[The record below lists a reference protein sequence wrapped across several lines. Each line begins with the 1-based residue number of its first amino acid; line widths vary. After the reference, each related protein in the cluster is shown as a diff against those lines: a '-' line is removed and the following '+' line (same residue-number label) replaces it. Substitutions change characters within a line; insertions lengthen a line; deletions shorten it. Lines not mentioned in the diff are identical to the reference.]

1 MKSTAVRRPA
11 HTAPSVPRTSGAPPL
26 PPDGVETHPGLLV
39 HDIARLMRRIINAEG
54 KSLGLSLAQW
64 RTLMHLSRRE
74 GCRQAELAEVLEIA
88 PITLGRLIDRME
100 KAGLLERRPNPEDRR
115 AVQLYL
121 RPRARTMVERLWA
134 FAGKVLVQSMH
145 GMNAAQQRQLG
156 DALAL
161 LRTNLLDMAPAA
173 RGKPAARKRAS
184 R

>member
-1 MKSTAVRRPA
+1 MKSTAARRPA
-11 HTAPSVPRTSGAPPL
+11 RHAPAAAAGSHVPPL
-26 PPDGVETHPGLLV
+26 PPDGGETNAGLLV

-54 KSLGLSLAQW
+54 KALGLSLAQW

-100 KAGLLERRPNPEDRR
+100 KLALLERRPNPEDRR

-121 RPRARTMVERLWA
+121 RPRARAIVERLWQ
-134 FAGKVLVQSMH
+134 FAAEVLAQSMR
-145 GMNAAQQRQLG
+145 GMSVAQQRQLG
-156 DALAL
+156 QALVLA
-161 LRTNLLDMAPAA
+161 RANLLAMAPAA
-173 RGKPAARKRAS
+173 RGKAAARKRGT

>member
-1 MKSTAVRRPA
+1 MKSTAARRPA
-11 HTAPSVPRTSGAPPL
+11 RPAPSDPGAGGVPPL

-54 KSLGLSLAQW
+54 KAQGLSLAQW

-100 KAGLLERRPNPEDRR
+100 KGALLERRPNPQDRR

-121 RPRARTMVERLWA
+121 RPKARTMVERLWA
-134 FAGKVLVQSMH
+134 YAGKVLVQSMH
-145 GMNAAQQRQLG
+145 GMSAAQQRQLG
-156 DALAL
+156 DALGL
-161 LRTNLLDMAPAA
+161 LRTNLLAMAPAA
-173 RGKPAARKRAS
+173 RGKAVVRKRVA

>member
-1 MKSTAVRRPA
+1 MKSTVARRPA
-11 HTAPSVPRTSGAPPL
+11 PAATGAPRASGAPPL

-54 KSLGLSLAQW
+54 KAQGLSLAQW

-100 KAGLLERRPNPEDRR
+100 KAALLERRPNPQDRR

-121 RPRARTMVERLWA
+121 RPKARTMVERLWA
-134 FAGKVLVQSMH
+134 YAGKVLVQSMH
-145 GMNAAQQRQLG
+145 GMSAAQQRQLG
-156 DALAL
+156 DALGL
-161 LRTNLLDMAPAA
+161 LRTNLLAMAPAA
-173 RGKPAARKRAS
+173 RGKAVVRKRVA